1 MKVLITDEISQE
13 GLQPLLD
20 DPRIEIDIR
29 LGLAPEELHRIIG
42 RFDAIITRSGT
53 TVDSALLEHGRNLK
67 IVARAGVGIDN
78 VDIDVASSRGI
89 IVVNAPYGN
98 VNSAAEH
105 TMAVMLSL
113 CRNVPVA
120 NSSLKQGQW
129 QRAPFTGYELKDKI
143 LGIIGLGKVGG
154 RVALRAKAFEMSVMA
169 CDPYISPKRAEDLGT
184 KLVSLDDI
192 VRYADVITLH
202 CPRNAETID
211 MLDARH
217 FEAMKDGV
225 IVINC
230 ARGEIVNEAAMLA
243 ALQSGKVRGAAF
255 DVFSE
260 EPPRSE
266 MVKQLIAHPRM
277 VVTPHLGANT
287 FEAQKNVA
295 VDVSNEIV
303 RYLDGKPLESAVNIP
318 KFDADLMQ
326 VMQPFLSL
334 IQQMGEFIV
343 QLAPANPSKVT
354 FTYNGK
360 LARYDC
366 SPLTVCGLAA
376 LLNRSTEQE
385 INMVNSQLI
394 AEQMGISVETVCS
407 TDAESFSN
415 LVTISLTTPAG
426 KRTVAGTIFEGIP
439 KIVKMRDFSTDFQ
452 PEEHMLVISY
462 ADKPGLIGKI
472 GTILGE
478 AGINIG
484 SMNLGRR
491 AKAGEAMVVLSV
503 DTPAAT
509 EVLDRL
515 ATNIEAAF
523 IRSIHMENV
532 LSNN

>member
-1 MKVLITDEISQE
+1 MKVLISDEISQE

-20 DPRIEIDIR
+20 DPRIELEER
-29 LGLAPEELHRIIG
+29 LGLTPEELHRIVG

-53 TVDSALLEHGRNLK
+53 TVDAALLDHGRNLK

-78 VDIDVASSRGI
+78 VDVDAASSRGI

-105 TMAVMLSL
+105 TMALMLSL

-120 NSSLKQGQW
+120 NSSLKQGEW
-129 QRAPFTGYELKDKI
+129 KRAPFTGCELKDKT

-154 RVALRAKAFEMSVMA
+154 RVALRAKAFEMNVIA
-169 CDPYISPKRAEDLGT
+169 YDPYISPKRGEDLGV
-184 KLVSLDDI
+184 KLVSMDDI
-192 VRYADVITLH
+192 VRYADILTLH
-202 CPRNAETID
+202 CPRNQETID
-211 MLDARH
+211 MINGRH

-225 IVINC
+225 IIVNC
-230 ARGEIVNEAAMLA
+230 ARGEIINEAAMLA

-260 EPPRSE
+260 EPPTSE
-266 MVKQLIAHPRM
+266 TVKQLIDHPLM

-295 VDVSNEIV
+295 VDVSKEIV
-303 RYLDGKPLESAVNIP
+303 RYLDGQPLESAVNIP

-376 LLNRSTEQE
+376 LLNRSTEQDV
-385 INMVNSQLI
+385 NMVNSQLI
-394 AEQMGISVETVCS
+394 AEQMGITVETVCS
-407 TDAESFSN
+407 TEAESFSN
-415 LVTISLTTPAG
+415 LITISLMTPAG
-426 KRTVAGTIFEGIP
+426 KRTVAGTIFEGLP
-439 KIVKMRDFSTDFQ
+439 KIVKMRDFNTDFQ

-491 AKAGEAMVVLSV
+491 AKSGEAMVVLSL
-503 DTPAAT
+503 DTPAPAK
-509 EVLDRL
+509 VIDQLSASVD
-515 ATNIEAAF
+515 AAF
-523 IRSIHMENV
+523 IRSIHMEN
-532 LSNN
+532 NICGD

>member
-1 MKVLITDEISQE
+1 
-13 GLQPLLD
+13 
-20 DPRIEIDIR
+20 
-29 LGLAPEELHRIIG
+29 
-42 RFDAIITRSGT
+42 
-53 TVDSALLEHGRNLK
+53 
-67 IVARAGVGIDN
+67 
-78 VDIDVASSRGI
+78 
-89 IVVNAPYGN
+89 
-98 VNSAAEH
+98 
-105 TMAVMLSL
+105 
-113 CRNVPVA
+113 
-120 NSSLKQGQW
+120 
-129 QRAPFTGYELKDKI
+129 
-143 LGIIGLGKVGG
+143 
-154 RVALRAKAFEMSVMA
+154 
-169 CDPYISPKRAEDLGT
+169 
-184 KLVSLDDI
+184 
-192 VRYADVITLH
+192 
-202 CPRNAETID
+202 

-230 ARGEIVNEAAMLA
+230 ARGQIVNEAAMLA

-266 MVKQLIAHPRM
+266 LVKQLIAHPRM

-407 TDAESFSN
+407 TDAESFSS

-503 DTPAAT
+503 DTPAST

-515 ATNIEAAF
+515 ATSIEAAF

>member
-20 DPRIEIDIR
+20 DPRIELEIR
-29 LGLAPEELHRIIG
+29 LGLTPEELHRIVG
-42 RFDAIITRSGT
+42 RFDAMITRSGT
-53 TVDSALLEHGRNLK
+53 TVDAALLEHGRRLK

-78 VDIDVASSRGI
+78 VDVDAASSRGI

-105 TMAVMLSL
+105 SMALMLSL

-120 NSSLKQGQW
+120 SASLKSGEW
-129 QRAPFTGYELKDKI
+129 KRAPFTGRELKDKT

-154 RVALRAKAFEMSVMA
+154 RVALRAKAFEMTVLA
-169 CDPYISPKRAEDLGT
+169 CDPYISPKRAEDLGV
-184 KLVSLDDI
+184 KLVGLEEI
-192 VRYADVITLH
+192 VRYADIVSLH

-211 MLDARH
+211 MINARH
-217 FEAMKDGV
+217 FDAMKDGV
-225 IVINC
+225 IIVNC

-243 ALQSGKVRGAAF
+243 ALQSGKAAGAAF

-266 MVKQLIAHPRM
+266 LVRQLIAHPLM

-295 VDVSNEIV
+295 VDVSKEIV
-303 RYLDGKPLESAVNIP
+303 RYLDGQPLESAVNIP
-318 KFDADLMQ
+318 KFDAELMQ

-376 LLNRSTEQE
+376 LLNRATEQE
-385 INMVNSQLI
+385 VNMVNSQLI
-394 AEQMGISVETVCS
+394 AEQMGICVETVSS
-407 TDAESFSN
+407 TEAESFSN
-415 LVTISLTTPAG
+415 LITITLATPAG
-426 KRTVAGTIFEGIP
+426 RRTVAGTIFEGMP
-439 KIVKMRDFSTDFQ
+439 KIVKMRDFNTDFQ

-462 ADKPGLIGKI
+462 ADKLGLIGKI

-503 DTPAAT
+503 DTPVPA
-509 EVLDRL
+509 EVIDRL
-515 ATNIEAAF
+515 AASVDAAF
-523 IRSIHMENV
+523 IRAIHMENA
-532 LSNN
+532 SCID

>member
-1 MKVLITDEISQE
+1 
-13 GLQPLLD
+13 
-20 DPRIEIDIR
+20 
-29 LGLAPEELHRIIG
+29 
-42 RFDAIITRSGT
+42 
-53 TVDSALLEHGRNLK
+53 
-67 IVARAGVGIDN
+67 
-78 VDIDVASSRGI
+78 
-89 IVVNAPYGN
+89 
-98 VNSAAEH
+98 
-105 TMAVMLSL
+105 
-113 CRNVPVA
+113 
-120 NSSLKQGQW
+120 
-129 QRAPFTGYELKDKI
+129 
-143 LGIIGLGKVGG
+143 
-154 RVALRAKAFEMSVMA
+154 
-169 CDPYISPKRAEDLGT
+169 
-184 KLVSLDDI
+184 
-192 VRYADVITLH
+192 
-202 CPRNAETID
+202 
-211 MLDARH
+211 
-217 FEAMKDGV
+217 
-225 IVINC
+225 
-230 ARGEIVNEAAMLA
+230 
-243 ALQSGKVRGAAF
+243 
-255 DVFSE
+255 
-260 EPPRSE
+260 
-266 MVKQLIAHPRM
+266 
-277 VVTPHLGANT
+277 
-287 FEAQKNVA
+287 
-295 VDVSNEIV
+295 
-303 RYLDGKPLESAVNIP
+303 
-318 KFDADLMQ
+318 
-326 VMQPFLSL
+326 
-334 IQQMGEFIV
+334 
-343 QLAPANPSKVT
+343 
-354 FTYNGK
+354 

-503 DTPAAT
+503 DTPAST

>member
-1 MKVLITDEISQE
+1 
-13 GLQPLLD
+13 
-20 DPRIEIDIR
+20 
-29 LGLAPEELHRIIG
+29 
-42 RFDAIITRSGT
+42 
-53 TVDSALLEHGRNLK
+53 
-67 IVARAGVGIDN
+67 
-78 VDIDVASSRGI
+78 
-89 IVVNAPYGN
+89 
-98 VNSAAEH
+98 
-105 TMAVMLSL
+105 
-113 CRNVPVA
+113 
-120 NSSLKQGQW
+120 
-129 QRAPFTGYELKDKI
+129 
-143 LGIIGLGKVGG
+143 
-154 RVALRAKAFEMSVMA
+154 
-169 CDPYISPKRAEDLGT
+169 
-184 KLVSLDDI
+184 
-192 VRYADVITLH
+192 
-202 CPRNAETID
+202 
-211 MLDARH
+211 
-217 FEAMKDGV
+217 
-225 IVINC
+225 
-230 ARGEIVNEAAMLA
+230 
-243 ALQSGKVRGAAF
+243 
-255 DVFSE
+255 VFSE

-266 MVKQLIAHPRM
+266 LVKQLIAHPRM

-503 DTPAAT
+503 DTPAST

>member
-1 MKVLITDEISQE
+1 
-13 GLQPLLD
+13 
-20 DPRIEIDIR
+20 
-29 LGLAPEELHRIIG
+29 
-42 RFDAIITRSGT
+42 
-53 TVDSALLEHGRNLK
+53 
-67 IVARAGVGIDN
+67 
-78 VDIDVASSRGI
+78 
-89 IVVNAPYGN
+89 
-98 VNSAAEH
+98 
-105 TMAVMLSL
+105 
-113 CRNVPVA
+113 
-120 NSSLKQGQW
+120 
-129 QRAPFTGYELKDKI
+129 
-143 LGIIGLGKVGG
+143 
-154 RVALRAKAFEMSVMA
+154 
-169 CDPYISPKRAEDLGT
+169 
-184 KLVSLDDI
+184 
-192 VRYADVITLH
+192 
-202 CPRNAETID
+202 
-211 MLDARH
+211 
-217 FEAMKDGV
+217 
-225 IVINC
+225 
-230 ARGEIVNEAAMLA
+230 
-243 ALQSGKVRGAAF
+243 
-255 DVFSE
+255 
-260 EPPRSE
+260 
-266 MVKQLIAHPRM
+266 
-277 VVTPHLGANT
+277 
-287 FEAQKNVA
+287 VA

-503 DTPAAT
+503 DTPAST